1 MKNFLPFL
9 AGCLLAVALLP
20 AAVSCDSFLLPSQ
33 DGEIEVSFI
42 EDLYLQTKAS
52 ASDLPDTNQFLLKV
66 TNDKGTVLYDGTYG
80 AAPATIL
87 ASAGTC
93 TVSVVSGAFKAPAF
107 ATPQYGDSQKVTVKS
122 GQSAQVRLVCRQ
134 QNAGVRLKI
143 ASAFL
148 SAYPNGSL
156 HLKSTDGKLLYSY
169 SEKRF
174 AYFNPGKISLILSDG
189 GSDKTLLTR
198 DLAARDMLTLDIGV
212 AATGTNGSGGRSI
225 TIQIDTTLNW
235 RSENFTIGGS
245 DDKGKDEESAM
256 GVSEARDNIGAE
268 DVWVKGYIVGGDL
281 SSSKA
286 SFQAPFSSRTNL
298 VLAARAGTRDKDA
311 CLSVQ
316 LQKGEIRDALNLV
329 DHPSNLG
336 HVVFL
341 RGDIVE
347 SYYGIPGLQ
356 NLSDYRLE

>member
-1 MKNFLPFL
+1 MKRYPPLL
-9 AGCLLAVALLP
+9 TACLLAAVLLP
-20 AAVSCDSFLLPSQ
+20 SVASCDSFLLPSQ
-33 DGEIEVSFI
+33 EGEIEVSFI

-93 TVSVVSGAFKAPAF
+93 TVSVVSGPFKAPAF

-156 HLKSTDGKLLYSY
+156 HLKSTDGKILYSY
-169 SEKRF
+169 SERRF
-174 AYFNPGKISLILSDG
+174 AYFNPGKVSLVLSDG

-212 AATGTNGSGGRSI
+212 AATGTNGSGRSI

-235 RSENFTIGGS
+235 RSENYTIGGS
-245 DDKGKDEESAM
+245 GDKGKDEESAM
-256 GVSEARDNIGAE
+256 GVAEAKENIGAE

-298 VLAARAGTRDKDA
+298 VLAARAGTTDKEA

-347 SYYGIPGLQ
+347 AYYGIPGLQ